1 MDSDPAAAAP
11 NAGMEAAFGM
21 PCMPYPAAAT
31 SVGGM
36 VPAAD
41 GGMGGNAEGAAP
53 CMPTMP
59 NPMMAMMAP
68 MGMSG
73 MPTMPTM
80 MNPMMMNPM
89 MAMNPMAMMMGN
101 PMMAQVN
108 PMMQQMLATTAAAAE
123 SSGNQPAGSNIEEA
137 NPIHPEVLQLCN
149 DFRVEERL
157 MKKLNRIL
165 ERRPETFADDIRTLR
180 ERLSMPRAEIGVLMM
195 QLERSSFVNNSSVG
209 GDIQGIVEKYQLDH
223 RAKERLVESMYNRKE
238 TRTQDLANI
247 EERLADAANPSSL
260 LMKLLQTLDTT
271 GRLPIKP
278 GSTAKMTIQKER
290 SMKEAEERR
299 EREER
304 ERQEREAKRE
314 AKRKK
319 KSRSRSR
326 SRSSKSKKSKTKK
339 KSRSRGRRR
348 R

>member
-1 MDSDPAAAAP
+1 MDSVPA
-11 NAGMEAAFGM
+11 AGMEIPGVPNAAFPGM
-21 PCMPYPAAAT
+21 PFGT
-31 SVGGM
+31 SSASDAGAGT
-36 VPAAD
+36 
-41 GGMGGNAEGAAP
+41 AEGAAAP

-68 MGMSG
+68 MGMPG
-73 MPTMPTM
+73 M

-89 MAMNPMAMMMGN
+89 LAMNPMAMMMGN
-101 PMMAQVN
+101 PMMAQPNPMMAQVN
-108 PMMQQMLATTAAAAE
+108 PMMQQMLAAAGAD
-123 SSGNQPAGSNIEEA
+123 SSGNQPGKANLEEA
-137 NPIHPEVLQLCN
+137 NPIHPEVMQLCD

-223 RAKERLVESMYNRKE
+223 RAKERLVESMYSRKE
-238 TRTQDLANI
+238 TRAQDLANI
-247 EERLADAANPSSL
+247 EERLSDAANPSSL

-290 SMKEAEERR
+290 SLKEEAERR
-299 EREER
+299 EREELQ
-304 ERQEREAKRE
+304 RQEREARKE
-314 AKRKK
+314 AKKEKKK

-326 SRSSKSKKSKTKK
+326 SKSKDKKK